1 MYSADVIPV
10 ALVPPPVAADAP
22 LLLLSMALSLLFEA
36 NSADEELGDEA
47 AGDAA
52 GSGLPGVPAAD
63 AAAVAAAAAAASAS
77 AAAAPAAA
85 AAAAEALR
93 AKLASSAMRATAVPS
108 AILILAR
115 RSARDVLACTAPSS
129 VHALITSLPSGVSN
143 SSHIAKSAVVSV
155 MAVRCR

>member
-63 AAAVAAAAAAASAS
+63 AAAAAAASAS

-108 AILILAR
+108 AIAILTR
-115 RSARDVLACTAPSS
+115 RSARDVLACTASSS